1 MRNLLVPSLLF
12 LLLTTQSA
20 LGHEAKPVWALN
32 SAEQAELRHVLEESE
47 RSLIQALSDAAE
59 YRASET
65 REFFH
70 DSESEL
76 AKIPRSILNRVLQ
89 HSLDLETAQMKSY
102 LFCESGCEQS
112 AKQQGLSQNE
122 LQTVRGLWPKIRA
135 SFALLFKEIPHGA
148 WLRTIHFIKYSRS
161 IGAEYHYQKSAY
173 GRFALLAGASAFTG
187 AFVATEIAESMF
199 MGPLHIVCQA
209 NYLWSLAFAST
220 IASLSRD
227 VKAALSF
234 NSKHESFLQR
244 LFGAYGRYSLLR
256 RERALEDRVLI
267 KSWLTVASS
276 QKTAD
281 SQRKL
286 TRREAQ
292 IQILTPILEAE
303 LESPIRRSFAMDRF
317 LWSELVARTGLESAS
332 ELKPIGTGFSE
343 AWDRELEN
351 LGRKSQDEVRLW
363 WRDAHASLR
372 TLLRL
377 QTIHSQTL
385 HTLGERQQV
394 TLRQLGSLDH
404 TLRLWDTTVILSLKT
419 QAGWDSESRIRL
431 QRVTGEWLSLL
442 LALKESDTKSFD
454 LRLRYLEEL
463 MKIANRSGGLKPSAT
478 ESLPATDRLA
488 KAVEVREIRLC
499 EGSFVPVH

>member
-76 AKIPRSILNRVLQ
+76 AEIPRSILNRVLQ

-135 SFALLFKEIPHGA
+135 S
-148 WLRTIHFIKYSRS
+148 
-161 IGAEYHYQKSAY
+161 
-173 GRFALLAGASAFTG
+173 FALLAGASAFTG

-377 QTIHSQTL
+377 QTVHSQTL
-385 HTLGERQQV
+385 HTLGDRQQV
-394 TLRQLGSLDH
+394 TLRQLGALDR

-419 QAGWDSESRIRL
+419 QAGWDSESRIWL

-499 EGSFVPVH
+499 EGSFVPVL